1 MSYISISEAAK
12 ILKVSIKTMHR
23 WDEDNTFPALREEVS
38 QARIYDMAVVL
49 DYKNW
54 REARGREKAH
64 LRKLGPIR
72 QKIEKY
78 LVTQPLAPGEK
89 TKVFDGQEMGK
100 AYKAL
105 DEWNERNR
113 ELREYSMKFFD
124 VVKAIDK
131 IRRAKQ
137 NQNNEKA

>member
-1 MSYISISEAAK
+1 MSKLSISEAAK
-12 ILKVSIKTMHR
+12 ILKVSVKTMHR
-23 WDEDNTFPALREEVS
+23 WDKDNTFPALREEVS
-38 QARIYDMAVVL
+38 HARVYDMAVVL

-54 REARGREKAH
+54 REAREREKTH
-64 LRKLGPIR
+64 LRELGPLR

-89 TKVFDGQEMGK
+89 TKVFDGKEMGE

-124 VVKAIDK
+124 VLKEIEK
-131 IRRAKQ
+131 IRRAKR
-137 NQNNEKA
+137 NQKQ